1 MKGRGGQNPIVV
13 IGVGG
18 GGRDD
23 SHMKIACETSTKK
36 GRCRR
41 YLV

>member
-13 IGVGG
+13 IGGE
-18 GGRDD
+18 GRDD

>member
-13 IGVGG
+13 IRGG
-18 GGRDD
+18 GGGDD
-23 SHMKIACETSTKK
+23 SHMKIACGTSKKK